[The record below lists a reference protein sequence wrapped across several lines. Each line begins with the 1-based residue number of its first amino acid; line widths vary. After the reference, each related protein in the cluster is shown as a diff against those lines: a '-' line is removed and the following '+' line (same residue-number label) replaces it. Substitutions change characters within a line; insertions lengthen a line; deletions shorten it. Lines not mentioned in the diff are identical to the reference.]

1 MPRQMGNVYSNRQE
15 ELESKDIGS
24 LKKLYL
30 YIVDTMALVHVL
42 VLRLQ
47 AIVLLLKAL
56 VFGGH

>member
-1 MPRQMGNVYSNRQE
+1 VPRQMGNVYSNHYE

-30 YIVDTMALVHVL
+30 HFVDTVVLVHVL

-47 AIVLLLKAL
+47 AIVLPLKAL

>member
-1 MPRQMGNVYSNRQE
+1 MGNVYSNHHE

-30 YIVDTMALVHVL
+30 HFVDTVVLVHVL

-47 AIVLLLKAL
+47 AIVLPLKAL